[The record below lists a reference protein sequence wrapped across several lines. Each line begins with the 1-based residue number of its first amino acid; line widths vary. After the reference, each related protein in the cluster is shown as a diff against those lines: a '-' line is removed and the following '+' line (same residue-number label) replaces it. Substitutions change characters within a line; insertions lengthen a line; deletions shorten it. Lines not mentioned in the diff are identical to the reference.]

1 MKEILIQQD
10 EDKIG
15 VALVENEQLSEI
27 YFEQREKQ
35 QLLGRIYKGKVENV
49 LPGMQAAFVDIGL
62 SKNCFLYVEDAVPK
76 HINEYGEGLKNA
88 ADLPN
93 ISTVL
98 KKGQDILVQIVKE
111 PVGTKGARV
120 TTHITLPGRFVVL
133 MPGVGHVGVSRRIQ
147 DEAERERLREIS
159 LPLVQNNTGFIVRTA
174 AEGINREELA
184 QDIQY
189 LTELWQNIQHKAKK
203 AKPVSLIHHDL
214 GLIERTVR
222 DILTEDVSAVWT
234 DSKEVKEK
242 IAQLIQNQVSDYQG
256 NLFCREGQDVFA
268 LYDIDTQ
275 LQKALQRKVWLK
287 CGGYLIIDQTEALT
301 VVDVNTGKYV
311 GKNNLEE
318 TVVLANI
325 EAAKEIA
332 RQLRLRNI
340 GGIIIIDF
348 IDMDTY
354 SDKECVVAAL
364 EQELRKDRTRTSIL
378 GFTQLGLLEMT
389 RKKASMGLTGLME
402 RECPFCEGKGKVV
415 HENIVSQRVRKEIL
429 QIAEQTDGVGI
440 LVEVNPAVASYLIG
454 PSGQN
459 LEKWQK
465 QVQKKIIIKG
475 SAGQLMD
482 DILVRAYYEDEN
494 SPQVVAPVRV
504 GEKIFAKILEPNE
517 DNPNDGVVR
526 VYGFVVVV
534 TDGAKYVGQKKWIEI
549 DNAFR
554 THCFAHIVD
563 TAEKEK

>member
-10 EDKIG
+10 EDTIG
-15 VALVENEQLSEI
+15 VALVENQQLSEI
-27 YFEQREKQ
+27 YFEQRERR

-49 LPGMQAAFVDIGL
+49 LPGMQAAFVNIGL

-88 ADLPN
+88 TDLPN
-93 ISTVL
+93 ISSVL
-98 KKGQDILVQIVKE
+98 KKGQEVLVQIVKE

-133 MPGVGHVGVSRRIQ
+133 MPEVGHIGVSRRIH
-147 DEAERERLREIS
+147 DEAERQRLREIS
-159 LPLVQNNTGFIVRTA
+159 QPLVKDNIGFIVRTA
-174 AEGINREELA
+174 AEGIGPEELA
-184 QDIQY
+184 RDIAD
-189 LTELWQNIQHKAKK
+189 LTALWQEIQQRAKK
-203 AKPVSLIHHDL
+203 VKPVSLVHHDL
-214 GLIERTVR
+214 GIIERTVR
-222 DILTEDVSAVWT
+222 DILSEDVTDIWTNSKTMQTEISALVQ
-234 DSKEVKEK
+234 K
-242 IAQLIQNQVSDYQG
+242 QLPEYDGHIY
-256 NLFCREGQDVFA
+256 LREHQDVFA

-301 VVDVNTGKYV
+301 VVDVNTGKFV

-354 SDKECVVAAL
+354 SDKEEVVAVL

-415 HENIVSQRVRKEIL
+415 HENIVCQRVHKEVG
-429 QIAEQTDGVGI
+429 QIIGEANGSGI
-440 LVEVNPAVASYLIG
+440 LIEVNPAVASYLIG

-459 LEKWQK
+459 LAAWQ
-465 QVQKKIIIKG
+465 QELDKKIVVKG
-475 SAGQLMD
+475 AAGQKME
-482 DILVRAYYEDEN
+482 DILVRAYYDDEN
-494 SPQVVAPVRV
+494 QEQTVAPVHV
-504 GEKIFAKILEPNE
+504 GEKLYVKILEPNE
-517 DNPNDGVVR
+517 ENPNDGVVR
-526 VYGFVVVV
+526 IYGFVVVV

-549 DNAFR
+549 DNAFK
-554 THCFAHIVD
+554 THCFAHII
-563 TAEKEK
+563 EK

>member
-15 VALVENEQLSEI
+15 VALVENQQLSEI
-27 YFEQREKQ
+27 YFEQRERR

-49 LPGMQAAFVDIGL
+49 LPGMQAAFVNIGL

-88 ADLPN
+88 GELPN
-93 ISTVL
+93 ISSVL
-98 KKGQDILVQIVKE
+98 KKGQDVLVQIVKE

-133 MPGVGHVGVSRRIQ
+133 MPEVGHIGVSRRIH
-147 DEAERERLREIS
+147 DEAERQRLKAMS
-159 LPLVQNNTGFIVRTA
+159 QPLVKDNIGFIVRTA
-174 AEGINREELA
+174 AEGISEEDLA
-184 QDIQY
+184 HDIAD
-189 LTELWQNIQHKAKK
+189 LTALWAEIQQKAKK
-203 AKPVSLIHHDL
+203 VKPVSLVHHDL
-214 GLIERTVR
+214 GLVERTVR
-222 DILTEDVSAVWT
+222 DILCDEVGAIWT
-234 DSKEVKEK
+234 DNKVTQGEITALVQK
-242 IAQLIQNQVSDYQG
+242 QLPEYGGHIY
-256 NLFCREGQDVFA
+256 LRENQDVFA
-268 LYDIDTQ
+268 LYDIDAQ

-301 VVDVNTGKYV
+301 VVDVNTGKFV

-354 SDKECVVAAL
+354 SDKEQVVAVL

-389 RKKASMGLTGLME
+389 RKKATLGLTGFME

-415 HENIVSQRVRKEIL
+415 HENIVSQRVHKEVG
-429 QIAEQTDGVGI
+429 QIIGETEGDGI
-440 LVEVNPAVASYLIG
+440 LIEVNPAVASYLIG

-459 LEKWQK
+459 LAAWQK
-465 QVQKKIIIKG
+465 HLDKKIVVKG
-475 SAGQLMD
+475 AAGQKMD
-482 DILVRAYYEDEN
+482 DILVRAYYDDEGCAEN
-494 SPQVVAPVRV
+494 IAPVRV
-504 GEKIFAKILEPNE
+504 GEKLYVKILEPNE
-517 DNPNDGVVR
+517 ENPDDGVVR
-526 VYGFVVVV
+526 IYGFVVVV
-534 TDGAKYVGQKKWIEI
+534 TDGGRFVGQKKWIEI
-549 DNAFR
+549 DNAFK
-554 THCFAHIVD
+554 THCFAHII
-563 TAEKEK
+563 EK

>member
-10 EDKIG
+10 EDSIG
-15 VALVENEQLSEI
+15 VALVENQQLSEI
-27 YFEQREKQ
+27 YFEQRERR

-49 LPGMQAAFVDIGL
+49 LPGMQAAFVNIGL

-76 HINEYGEGLKNA
+76 HINEYGEGMKNGGE
-88 ADLPN
+88 LPN

-120 TTHITLPGRFVVL
+120 TTHITLPGRYAVL
-133 MPGVGHVGVSRRIQ
+133 MPGVGHIGISRRIQ
-147 DEAERERLREIS
+147 TEEERQRLRDIS
-159 LPLVQNNTGFIVRTA
+159 LPLVQDNIGFIVRTA
-174 AEGINREELA
+174 AEGISEAELA
-184 QDIQY
+184 GDIRF
-189 LTELWQNIQHKAKK
+189 LTALWQEIQQRAKK
-203 AKPVSLIHHDL
+203 VKPVSLVHHDL
-214 GLIERTVR
+214 GLLERTVR
-222 DILTEDVSAVWT
+222 DICSEEVEIIWT

-242 IAQLIQNQVSDYQG
+242 ITDLIACQLPEYSGKICLRENQDI
-256 NLFCREGQDVFA
+256 FA
-268 LYDIDTQ
+268 LYDIDAQ

-301 VVDVNTGKYV
+301 VVDVNTGKFV

-354 SDKECVVAAL
+354 SDKEQVVEAL
-364 EQELRKDRTRTSIL
+364 EQELKKDRTRTSIL

-415 HENIVSQRVRKEIL
+415 HENIVSQRVHKEVS
-429 QIAEQTDGVGI
+429 QIIGETEGDGI
-440 LVEVNPAVASYLIG
+440 LIEVNPAVASYLIG

-459 LEKWQK
+459 LAEWQK
-465 QVQKKIIIKG
+465 HLDKKVLVKGAVGQK
-475 SAGQLMD
+475 MD
-482 DILVRAYYEDEN
+482 DILIRAYHDDEN
-494 SPQVVAPVRV
+494 PEQVIAPVRV
-504 GEKIFAKILEPNE
+504 GEKLHVKILEPNE
-517 DNPNDGVVR
+517 DNPNDGVAR
-526 VYGFVVVV
+526 IYGFVVVV

-549 DNAFR
+549 DNGFK
-554 THCFAHIVD
+554 THCFAHII
-563 TAEKEK
+563 EK

>member
-10 EDKIG
+10 EDTIG
-15 VALVENEQLSEI
+15 VALVENQQLSEI
-27 YFEQREKQ
+27 YFEQRERR

-49 LPGMQAAFVDIGL
+49 LPGMQAAFVNIGL

-76 HINEYGEGLKNA
+76 HVNEYGEGLKHA
-88 ADLPN
+88 GELPN
-93 ISTVL
+93 ISSVL

-133 MPGVGHVGVSRRIQ
+133 MPEVGHIGVSRRIH
-147 DEAERERLREIS
+147 DEQERQRLREIS
-159 LPLVQNNTGFIVRTA
+159 LPLLKDNIGFIVRTA
-174 AEGINREELA
+174 AEGISEEDLARDIADLTALWRE
-184 QDIQY
+184 IQ
-189 LTELWQNIQHKAKK
+189 QRAKK
-203 AKPVSLIHHDL
+203 VKPVSLVHHDL

-222 DILTEDVSAVWT
+222 DILSEDVAAIWT
-234 DSKEVKEK
+234 DHKEMQQSISALVQK
-242 IAQLIQNQVSDYQG
+242 QLPEYSGHIY
-256 NLFCREGQDVFA
+256 LRENQDVFA
-268 LYDIDTQ
+268 LYDIDAQ

-301 VVDVNTGKYV
+301 VVDVNTGKFV

-354 SDKECVVAAL
+354 SDKEQVVAAL

-389 RKKASMGLTGLME
+389 RKKASLGLTGLME

-415 HENIVSQRVRKEIL
+415 HENIVSQRVHKEVA
-429 QIAEQTDGVGI
+429 QIIEGTEGDGI
-440 LVEVNPAVASYLIG
+440 LIEVNPAVASYLIG

-459 LEKWQK
+459 LAAWQK
-465 QVQKKIIIKG
+465 ELDKKIVVKG
-475 SAGQLMD
+475 AAGQKMD
-482 DILVRAYYEDEN
+482 DILVRAYYDDANQE
-494 SPQVVAPVRV
+494 QVLAPVRV
-504 GEKIFAKILEPNE
+504 GEKLYVKILEPNE
-517 DNPNDGVVR
+517 ENPNDGVVR
-526 VYGFVVVV
+526 IYGFVVVV
-534 TDGAKYVGQKKWIEI
+534 TDGGRFVGQKKWIEI
-549 DNAFR
+549 DNAFK
-554 THCFAHIVD
+554 THCFAHIIE
-563 TAEKEK
+563 A

>member
-15 VALVENEQLSEI
+15 VALVENQQLSEI
-27 YFEQREKQ
+27 YFEQSEKQ

-76 HINEYGEGLKNA
+76 HINEYGEGMKIGTE
-88 ADLPN
+88 LPN

-98 KKGQDILVQIVKE
+98 KKGQEVLVQIVKE

-133 MPGVGHVGVSRRIQ
+133 MPEIGHIGVSRRIQ
-147 DEAERERLREIS
+147 DEDERERLRKIA
-159 LPLVQNNTGFIVRTA
+159 LPLMKDNNGFIVRTA
-174 AEGINREELA
+174 AEGIGQEELA
-184 QDIQY
+184 QDIAY
-189 LTELWQNIQHKAKK
+189 LTERWQNILQKAKK
-203 AKPVSLIHHDL
+203 IKPVSLVHHDL

-222 DILTEDVSAVWT
+222 DILSEEVAAVWT
-234 DSKEVKEK
+234 GSYEMKTKIEQLVKS
-242 IAQLIQNQVSDYQG
+242 QMPDYRG
-256 NLFCREGQDVFA
+256 EILCRGGQDVFA
-268 LYDIDTQ
+268 LYGIDTQ

-354 SDKECVVAAL
+354 QDKEQVVAVL

-415 HENIVSQRVRKEIL
+415 HENIISQKVRKEIL
-429 QIAEQTDGVGI
+429 QIAEHADGDGI

-459 LEKWQK
+459 LENLQK
-465 QVQKKIIIKG
+465 ELDKKIMIKG
-475 SAGQLMD
+475 HAGQQMD
-482 DILVRAYYEDEN
+482 DILVRAYYADEH
-494 SPQVVAPVRV
+494 QEQIIAPVRV
-504 GEKIFAKILEPNE
+504 GERLFVKILEPNE
-517 DNPNDGVVR
+517 ENPYDGVVR
-526 VYGFVVVV
+526 IYGFVVVV
-534 TDGAKYVGQKKWIEI
+534 TDGAKFVGQKKWIEI
-549 DNAFR
+549 DNAFK
-554 THCFAHIVD
+554 THCFAHIL
-563 TAEKEK
+563 EI

>member
-10 EDKIG
+10 EDSIG
-15 VALVENEQLSEI
+15 VALVENQQLSEI
-27 YFEQREKQ
+27 YFEQRERR

-49 LPGMQAAFVDIGL
+49 LPGMQAAFVNIGL

-76 HINEYGEGLKNA
+76 HINEYGEGMKNGGE
-88 ADLPN
+88 LPN
-93 ISTVL
+93 ISPVL

-120 TTHITLPGRFVVL
+120 TTHITLPGRYAVL
-133 MPGVGHVGVSRRIQ
+133 MPGVGHIGISRRIQ
-147 DEAERERLREIS
+147 TEEERQRLRDIS
-159 LPLVQNNTGFIVRTA
+159 LPLVQDNIGFIVRTA
-174 AEGINREELA
+174 AEGISEAELA
-184 QDIQY
+184 GDIRF
-189 LTELWQNIQHKAKK
+189 LTALWQEIQQRAKK
-203 AKPVSLIHHDL
+203 VKPVSLVHHDL
-214 GLIERTVR
+214 GLLERTVR
-222 DILTEDVSAVWT
+222 DICSEEVEIIWT

-242 IAQLIQNQVSDYQG
+242 ITDLIACQLPEYSGKICLRENQDI
-256 NLFCREGQDVFA
+256 FA
-268 LYDIDTQ
+268 LYDIDAQ

-301 VVDVNTGKYV
+301 VVDVNTGKFV

-354 SDKECVVAAL
+354 SDKEQVVEAL
-364 EQELRKDRTRTSIL
+364 EQELKKDRTRTSIL

-415 HENIVSQRVRKEIL
+415 HENIVSQRVHKEVS
-429 QIAEQTDGVGI
+429 QIIGETEGDGI
-440 LVEVNPAVASYLIG
+440 LIEVNPAVASYLIG

-459 LEKWQK
+459 LAEWQK
-465 QVQKKIIIKG
+465 HLDKKVLVKGAVGQK
-475 SAGQLMD
+475 MD
-482 DILVRAYYEDEN
+482 DILIRAYHDDEN
-494 SPQVVAPVRV
+494 PEQVIAPVRV
-504 GEKIFAKILEPNE
+504 GEKLHVKILEPNE
-517 DNPNDGVVR
+517 DNPNDGVAR
-526 VYGFVVVV
+526 IYGFVVVV

-549 DNAFR
+549 DNGFK
-554 THCFAHIVD
+554 THCFAHII
-563 TAEKEK
+563 EK

>member
-27 YFEQREKQ
+27 YFEQRERQ
-35 QLLGRIYKGKVENV
+35 QLLGRIYKGRVENV

-76 HINEYGEGLKNA
+76 QINEYGEGMKNGA
-88 ADLPN
+88 ELPN

-98 KKGQDILVQIVKE
+98 KKGQDVLVQIVKE

-133 MPGVGHVGVSRRIQ
+133 MPEVGYVGVSRRIQ
-147 DEAERERLREIS
+147 DEAERQRLKDIS
-159 LPLVQNNTGFIVRTA
+159 LPLVKDNIGFIVRTA
-174 AEGINREELA
+174 AEGIGQEELA
-184 QDIQY
+184 QEIAY
-189 LTELWQNIQHKAKK
+189 LTGLWQIVQQRAQKV
-203 AKPVSLIHHDL
+203 KPVSLIHHDL
-214 GLIERTVR
+214 DLIERTMR
-222 DILTEDVSAVWT
+222 DILSEDVKAIWT
-234 DSKEVKEK
+234 DSQEVKEK
-242 IAQLIQNQVSDYQG
+242 ILNLVEQQLPDYSGHIYLRKNQDI
-256 NLFCREGQDVFA
+256 FD
-268 LYDIDTQ
+268 LYDVNSQ
-275 LQKALQRKVWLK
+275 MQKALQRKVWLK

-318 TVVLANI
+318 TVVLANM

-348 IDMDTY
+348 IDMDSY
-354 SDKECVVAAL
+354 SDKEQVVAAL
-364 EQELRKDRTRTSIL
+364 EQELHKDRTRTSIL

-402 RECPFCEGKGKVV
+402 RECPFCEGKGKVI
-415 HENIVSQRVRKEIL
+415 HENVVSQKARREIL
-429 QIAEQTDGVGI
+429 QIADSVDSDGI
-440 LVEVNPAVASYLIG
+440 LVEANPAVASYLIG

-459 LEKWQK
+459 LEALQK
-465 QVQKKIIIKG
+465 QTHKKIVIKG
-475 SAGQLMD
+475 SAGQRMD
-482 DILVRAYYEDEN
+482 DILVRAYYEDEKKA
-494 SPQVVAPVRV
+494 QIIAPVQV
-504 GEKIFAKILEPNE
+504 GEKLYVKILEPNE
-517 DNPNDGVVR
+517 ENPNDGVAR
-526 VYGFVVVV
+526 IYGFVVVV
-534 TDGAKYVGQKKWIEI
+534 TDGAKYVGQKKWIQI
-549 DNAFR
+549 DNAFP
-554 THCFAHIVD
+554 THCFAHL
-563 TAEKEK
+563 AEG